1 MKHDIKIPI
10 SFFKISEASYLL
22 KGGSLSYGKSVS
34 RYGEILSDEA
44 LKFVQEIHEE
54 FKYKRLELL
63 DKRKKRQKAINNGE
77 KLDFLKETSEIRDKE
92 WKIKNIPQDLL
103 KRQVEI
109 TGPPVPK
116 KMLISALNSGS
127 DCYMTDFEDSL
138 TPTFDNI
145 IQGQL
150 NIKDAINR
158 KIDFTDEQSKK
169 EYKLNDK
176 TAVLIIRPR
185 GLHLDEKNA
194 TIDGERIS
202 GTFFDLG
209 LSLFHNAKKL
219 IENGSG
225 PYFYLPKLEHYLE
238 CRLLNDV
245 ISFCEKKLNL
255 EIGTVKVT
263 VLIETIN
270 AVFQMDEFLWE
281 LKDHIVG
288 LNAGRWDYLFSY
300 QKVYRYTKNVILP
313 DRSKVNMFVPFMSN
327 YNKLLVDTCHR
338 RGAFAMGG
346 MSAQVI
352 AKSNPPELNE
362 KALMVVKKDKEREVN
377 QGNDGAWIAHPGL
390 VKPIKNIFEKNFKGP
405 NQIKKFNNEKID
417 RAALLVAPKIDNNI
431 TEIGVR
437 ENLQEGI
444 EYMGYWL
451 VGLGCVVVNYLMA
464 DAATCE
470 VSRTQLWMW
479 LKYKV
484 KLDDGRVVDEKLID
498 ELIEDELNKTKQR
511 VGEKTFNII
520 PFTEASKI
528 FKKMI
533 TKENFDDFL
542 TLSLYEE
549 I

>member
-1 MKHDIKIPI
+1 MNKVIKING
-10 SFFKISEASYLL
+10 KIL
-22 KGGSLSYGKSVS
+22 S
-34 RYGEILSDEA
+34 RYEEILSDQA
-44 LKFVQEIHEE
+44 LRFVAEIHEK
-54 FKYKRLELL
+54 FNNKRLELVK
-63 DKRKKRQKAINNGE
+63 KRKKRQKEIDDGG
-77 KLDFLKETSEIRDKE
+77 KLDFLDETKEIRDAN
-92 WKIKNIPQDLL
+92 WKIKNIPEDLL

-116 KMLISALNSGS
+116 KMLISALNSGA

-138 TPTFDNI
+138 TPTFDNLM
-145 IQGQL
+145 QGQL
-150 NIKDAINR
+150 NIKDSIDK
-158 KIDFTDEQSKK
+158 KIDFIDQNSGK
-169 EYKLNDK
+169 EYKLNKK

-194 TIDGERIS
+194 TINSERIS

-209 LSLFHNAKKL
+209 LALFHNAKKL

-245 ISFCEKKLNL
+245 ISFCEKKLGL

-300 QKVYRYTKNVILP
+300 QKVYRNTKKVILP

-327 YNKLLVDTCHR
+327 YNKLLVDTCHK
-338 RGAFAMGG
+338 RGAFGMGG

-352 AKSNPPELNE
+352 AKANPKEVNE
-362 KALMVVKKDKEREVN
+362 RALAGVKKDKERELN
-377 QGNDGAWIAHPGL
+377 QGNDGAWVAHPSL
-390 VKPIKNIFEKNFKGP
+390 VESVKNIFEKNFKGP
-405 NQIKKFNNEKID
+405 NQLNKFNNEKINRRD
-417 RAALLVAPKIDNNI
+417 LLDEPKIDNAI
-431 TEIGVR
+431 TEQGVR
-437 ENLQEGI
+437 ENINEGI
-444 EYMGYWL
+444 EYMAFWIIGT
-451 VGLGCVVVNYLMA
+451 GCCVVNYLMA

-470 VSRTQLWMW
+470 VSRAQLWIW
-479 LKYKV
+479 LKYKA
-484 KLDDGRVVDEKLID
+484 KLNDGRIIDEKLID
-498 ELIEDELNKTKQR
+498 ELIKDELNKIKKKFVAWKERTGDKSLDH
-511 VGEKTFNII
+511 VSFEG
-520 PFTEASKI
+520 AAKI
-528 FKKMI
+528 FRDMI
-533 TKENFDDFL
+533 TKKNFDDFL
-542 TLSLYEE
+542 TLPLYEK

>member
-1 MKHDIKIPI
+1 MLKNIKING
-10 SFFKISEASYLL
+10 KILP
-22 KGGSLSYGKSVS
+22 
-34 RYGEILSDEA
+34 RYDEILSKEA
-44 LKFVQEIHEE
+44 LFFIQEIHEK
-54 FKYKRLELL
+54 FNSTRLELL
-63 DKRKKRQKAINNGE
+63 EKRKKRQDAIDNGE
-77 KLDFLKETSEIRDKE
+77 KLDFLNETKKIRDSD

-116 KMLISALNSGS
+116 KMFISALNSGA

-138 TPTFDNI
+138 TPTFDNL

-150 NIKDAINR
+150 NLKDGINR
-158 KIDFTDEQSKK
+158 KIDFTDQKSGK
-169 EYKLNDK
+169 EYKLNEK
-176 TAVLIIRPR
+176 IAVLIVRPR
-185 GLHLDEKNA
+185 GLHLDEKN
-194 TIDGERIS
+194 ILINSKRIS

-225 PYFYLPKLEHYLE
+225 PYFYLPKLENFLE

-245 ISFCEKKLNL
+245 ISFCEKKLGL
-255 EIGTVKVT
+255 EVGTVKVT

-300 QKVYRYTKNVILP
+300 QKVYRNTQKVILP

-338 RGAFAMGG
+338 RGAFGMGG

-352 AKSNPPELNE
+352 AKANPKEVND
-362 KALMVVKKDKEREVN
+362 KALAGVKKDKERELN
-377 QGNDGAWIAHPGL
+377 QGNDGAWVAHPSL
-390 VKPIKNIFEKNFKGP
+390 VEPVKYIFKNFDGP
-405 NQIKKFNNEKID
+405 NQLKKFNNDKINRRD
-417 RAALLVAPKIDNNI
+417 LLDEPKIENAI
-431 TEIGVR
+431 TENGVR

-444 EYMGYWL
+444 EYMAYW
-451 VGLGCVVVNYLMA
+451 VFGTGASVVNYLMA
-464 DAATCE
+464 DVATCE
-470 VSRTQLWMW
+470 VSRAQLWVW

-484 KLDDGRVVDEKLID
+484 KLDDGRTVNENLIDKLIA
-498 ELIEDELNKTKQR
+498 EELNKTKKR
-511 VGEKTFNII
+511 VGEEIYKKI
-520 PFTEASKI
+520 PFENAAKI
-528 FKKMI
+528 FRNMI
-533 TKENFDDFL
+533 TKKNFDDLL
-542 TLSLYEE
+542 TLSLYEK

>member
-1 MKHDIKIPI
+1 MSKDIKI
-10 SFFKISEASYLL
+10 SGKIL
-22 KGGSLSYGKSVS
+22 S
-34 RYGEILSDEA
+34 RYKEIISDDA
-44 LKFVQEIHEE
+44 LEFVRQIHEK
-54 FKYKRLELL
+54 FNSKRLELL
-63 DKRKKRQKAINNGE
+63 NQREDRQKAIDNGD
-77 KLDFLKETSEIRDKE
+77 KLDFLKETKKIRDSE
-92 WKIKNIPQDLL
+92 WKIKNIPKDLL

-116 KMLISALNSGS
+116 KMLISALNSGA

-138 TPTFDNI
+138 TPVFDNL

-150 NIKDAINR
+150 NIKDAINK
-158 KIDFTDEQSKK
+158 KIDFIDQESGK
-169 EYKLNDK
+169 EYKLNNK
-176 TAVLIIRPR
+176 TAILIVRPR
-185 GLHLDEKNA
+185 GLHLSEKNV
-194 TIDGERIS
+194 IINGERIS

-255 EIGTVKVT
+255 ELGTVKVT

-270 AVFQMDEFLWE
+270 AVFQMHEFLWE

-300 QKVYRYTKNVILP
+300 QKVYRNTKMVVLP

-327 YNKLLVDTCHR
+327 YNKLLVDTCHK
-338 RGAFAMGG
+338 RGAFGMGG

-352 AKSNPPELNE
+352 AKANPKEINE
-362 KALMVVKKDKEREVN
+362 KALEGVKKDKERELR
-377 QGNDGAWIAHPGL
+377 QGNDGAWVAHPSL
-390 VKPIKNIFEKNFKGP
+390 VQPVKNIFEKNFKGP
-405 NQIKKFNNEKID
+405 NQLDKFNNEKINRRD
-417 RAALLVAPKIDNNI
+417 LLDEPKIDNAI
-431 TEIGVR
+431 TEQGVR
-437 ENLQEGI
+437 ENINEGI
-444 EYMGYWL
+444 EYMAFWQIGT
-451 VGLGCVVVNYLMA
+451 GCCVVNYLMA

-470 VSRTQLWMW
+470 VSRAQLWIW

-484 KLDDGRVVDEKLID
+484 KLDDGRIVDEKLID
-498 ELIEDELNKTKQR
+498 KLIEEELKKINIKFSAWRERTGDKSLDQ
-511 VGEKTFNII
+511 VSFKNAAKTF
-520 PFTEASKI
+520 KD
-528 FKKMI
+528 MI
-533 TKENFDDFL
+533 TKDNFDNFL
-542 TLSLYEE
+542 TLPLYEK

>member
-1 MKHDIKIPI
+1 MNKDIKI
-10 SFFKISEASYLL
+10 SGKIL
-22 KGGSLSYGKSVS
+22 S
-34 RYGEILSDEA
+34 RYSEIISNEA
-44 LKFVQEIHEE
+44 LQFVQEIHER
-54 FKYKRLELL
+54 FNNTRLELL
-63 DKRKKRQKAINNGE
+63 NERKKRQRDIDNGHE
-77 KLDFLKETSEIRDKE
+77 LDFLNETKKIRDAD
-92 WKIKNIPQDLL
+92 WKIQYIPQDLL

-116 KMLISALNSGS
+116 KMFVSALNSGA

-138 TPTFDNI
+138 TPTFDNLM
-145 IQGQL
+145 QGQL
-150 NIKDAINR
+150 NIKDAINK
-158 KIDFTDEQSKK
+158 KIDFIDKKSGK
-169 EYKLNDK
+169 EYRLNEK

-185 GLHLDEKNA
+185 GLHLDEKNV
-194 TIDGERIS
+194 TINDKRIS

-245 ISFCEKKLNL
+245 ISFCEKKLDL

-270 AVFQMDEFLWE
+270 AVFQMNEFLWE

-300 QKVYRYTKNVILP
+300 QKVYKNTQKVILP

-327 YNKLLVDTCHR
+327 YNKLLVDTCHK
-338 RGAFAMGG
+338 RGAFGMGG

-352 AKSNPPELNE
+352 AKSNPPEINE
-362 KALMVVKKDKEREVN
+362 KALAGVKKDKERELN
-377 QGNDGAWIAHPGL
+377 QGNDGAWVAHPSL
-390 VKPIKNIFEKNFKGP
+390 VEPVKNIFEKNFKGP
-405 NQIKKFNNEKID
+405 NQLDKFNNIKVNRRD
-417 RAALLVAPKIDNNI
+417 LLDEPKIENAI
-431 TEIGVR
+431 SEQGVR
-437 ENLQEGI
+437 ENLNEGI
-444 EYMGYWL
+444 EYMAFWMIGT
-451 VGLGCVVVNYLMA
+451 GCCVVNYLMA

-470 VSRTQLWMW
+470 VSRVQLWVW

-484 KLDDGRVVDEKLID
+484 KLDDGRIVDEKLID
-498 ELIEDELNKTKQR
+498 QLIEDELNKIKKRFAAWKERTGDKSLDH
-511 VGEKTFNII
+511 VSFES
-520 PFTEASKI
+520 AAKI
-528 FKKMI
+528 FKDMI

-542 TLSLYEE
+542 TLPLYEK

>member
-1 MKHDIKIPI
+1 MNKNIKI
-10 SFFKISEASYLL
+10 SGKILPRYDEI
-22 KGGSLSYGKSVS
+22 VS
-34 RYGEILSDEA
+34 PEA
-44 LKFVQEIHEE
+44 LQFIREIHNQ
-54 FKYKRLELL
+54 FNKSRLGLL
-63 DKRKKRQKAINNGE
+63 EKRKKTQKAIDDGE
-77 KLDFLKETSEIRDKE
+77 KLDFLNETKQIREND
-92 WKIKNIPQDLL
+92 WKIKNIPKDLL

-116 KMLISALNSGS
+116 KMFISALNSGA

-138 TPTFDNI
+138 TPTFDNLI
-145 IQGQL
+145 EGQL

-158 KIDFTDEQSKK
+158 KIDFTEAKSGKK
-169 EYKLNDK
+169 YKLNEK

-185 GLHLDEKNA
+185 GLHLDEKHI

-209 LSLFHNAKKL
+209 LALFHNAKKL
-219 IENGSG
+219 IEKNSG

-245 ISFCEKKLNL
+245 ILFCEKKLNL

-270 AVFQMDEFLWE
+270 AVFQMNEFLWE

-300 QKVYRYTKNVILP
+300 QKVYRNTKKVILP

-338 RGAFAMGG
+338 RGAFGMGG

-352 AKSNPPELNE
+352 AKSNPPEVNE
-362 KALMVVKKDKEREVN
+362 KSLAGVKKDKERELN
-377 QGNDGAWIAHPGL
+377 QGNDGAWVAHPSL
-390 VKPIKNIFEKNFKGP
+390 VKPVRDIFEKNFDGS
-405 NQIKKFNNEKID
+405 NQIKKFNNVKINRRD
-417 RAALLVAPKIDNNI
+417 LLDEPKIENAI
-431 TEIGVR
+431 TENGVR

-444 EYMGYWL
+444 EYMAYWII
-451 VGLGCVVVNYLMA
+451 GTGCSVVNYLMA

-470 VSRTQLWMW
+470 VSRAQLWVW
-479 LKYKV
+479 IKYNA
-484 KLDDGRVVDEKLID
+484 KLDDKRIINQTLIE
-498 ELIEDELNKTKQR
+498 ELIKEELDKIKKR
-511 VGEKTFNII
+511 VGEEMFKKV
-520 PFTEASKI
+520 PFENAAKI
-528 FKKMI
+528 FKDMI
-533 TKENFDDFL
+533 TKDNFDDFL
-542 TLSLYEE
+542 TLPLYEK